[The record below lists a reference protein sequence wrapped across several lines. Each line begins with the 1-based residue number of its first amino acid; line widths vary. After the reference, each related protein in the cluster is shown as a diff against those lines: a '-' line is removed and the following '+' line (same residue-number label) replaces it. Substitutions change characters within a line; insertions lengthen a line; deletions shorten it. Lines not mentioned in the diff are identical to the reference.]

1 MPSLL
6 QRAVLELGIDVPVYR
21 SEDREGV
28 IVLYLYGGRVVEWTP
43 PTLPGMEDVEK
54 VETTNPAGQ
63 GPVTSRISRL
73 FPGSA
78 TSRPR
83 PYTVPASTPS
93 TISLPPLMT
102 T

>member
-6 QRAVLELGIDVPVYR
+6 QRAVHELGIESPSTAQKSD
-21 SEDREGV
+21 EGV
-28 IVLYLYGGRVVEWTP
+28 ILLYLYGGRVVEWTP

-63 GPVTSRISRL
+63 GPVTIEDFTS

-78 TSRPR
+78 TSPPR
-83 PYTVPASTPS
+83 PYTCR
-93 TISLPPLMT
+93 LPHLRRPRLRT
-102 T
+102 R